1 MRIDIANL
9 PTGTVTF
16 LFTDIE
22 GSTRLLA
29 SLGESYGDALAQH
42 RRLLREAFT
51 SSGGVE
57 VDTQGDAF
65 FYAFARGKD
74 AVTAAVTGQRALS
87 SHDFGDGVEL
97 KVRMG
102 IHTGEP
108 TRSQEGYVGP
118 DVHLGSRICSVA
130 WGGQIVVSAAT
141 AAVISAL
148 KDVTLRPLGDHSL
161 KDIDERI
168 SLHQVLAP
176 GLREDFPALRSVGA
190 HPTNLPPRLPEL
202 IGRERDIAAVTE
214 LVSSPEISVVTLVG
228 PGGTGKT
235 RLSLAVAAD
244 MLASFPDGVFFVDLS
259 ALGDPSLV
267 IASIAQVLSLR
278 ETPGRSLEESLADHL
293 ASKEMLLVL
302 DNFEQVMEAASPLSS
317 LLQGAEALKVV
328 VTSRE
333 ALRISGE
340 RVVSVAPLE
349 LPPSHGDLAEVT
361 GSPAVAL
368 FVARAH
374 AVKADFSLTQDN
386 ASDVAAI
393 CLRLDGLPLA
403 LELAAARINLLSPS
417 ALLARLDKGLKVLSA
432 GRRDASDRQRT
443 LRGAIAWSYELL
455 RQDEQSLFRRLA
467 VFAGGWSFEAAQA
480 ICDRGDLELDV
491 LDGLAS
497 LADKSLV
504 RSSAADADRFTMLE
518 TIREFALEKLEES
531 GEAEDIRRAHADHFR
546 QLAEEAEPHLI
557 GEHQKEWLDRLE
569 TEHDNLRATLSWS
582 LNKAPEFGSRVAIS
596 LIRFWDIRGHINE
609 GRQWLDSVLD
619 RPEVMA
625 TERLRATQGAALLA
639 EVQSEYGVSITYSQ
653 EALSLARLL
662 GDKSEMARA
671 LIGLC
676 SAYSRQGDV
685 EPAASAIEEA
695 VALAETINDPHL
707 LVRALN
713 NLAATR
719 DDQNR
724 GVEATSLY
732 ERSAAIADSSGDKR
746 GLMMALLNVGEA
758 AAFGGEQ
765 ERARSSL
772 HHVLA
777 LAEEL
782 KDPLY
787 EAGSLINLGIA
798 DLLLCRPQNAIHA
811 FRRAL
816 NVASSLGSIYITV
829 GCLDGLAAALRD
841 TDVIQAA
848 RLFAASNSLRARG
861 GLPRSTAEEALYRPQ
876 IDALRR
882 QGTRE
887 EQEKVMQEAPSLEDA
902 VVAAQFAADAALSRA
917 DIDNL

>member
-1 MRIDIANL
+1 MKSNMSNL

-29 SLGESYGDALAQH
+29 SLGEGYGNALEQH

-65 FYAFARGKD
+65 FYAFARAQD
-74 AVTAAVTGQRALS
+74 AVTAAVAGQRALS

-108 TRSQEGYVGP
+108 APSQEGYVGP

-141 AAVISAL
+141 AAVISGL
-148 KDVTLRPLGDHSL
+148 KEVTLRPLGDHTL

-168 SLHQVLAP
+168 SLHQVVAP

-202 IGRERDIAAVTE
+202 IGRDQDIAAVTE

-235 RLSLAVAAD
+235 RLSLALAAE
-244 MLASFPDGVFFVDLS
+244 MLPSFPDGVFFVDLS

-278 ETPGRSLEESLADHL
+278 ETPGRSLEESLTDHL
-293 ASKEMLLVL
+293 AAKEMLLVL
-302 DNFEQVMEAASPLSS
+302 DNFEQVMQAASSLSS
-317 LLQGAEALKVV
+317 LLQGAKALKVV

-340 RVVSVAPLE
+340 RVVAVAPLG
-349 LPPSHGDLAEVT
+349 LPKSGSDLEEVT

-368 FVARAH
+368 FVARAQ
-374 AVKADFSLTQDN
+374 AVKADFSLTPEN

-393 CLRLDGLPLA
+393 CRRLDGLPLA

-417 ALLARLDKGLKVLSA
+417 SLLARLEKGLKVLSA

-455 RQDEQSLFRRLA
+455 SEDEQSLFRRLA
-467 VFAGGWSFEAAQA
+467 VFAGGWSLEAAESV
-480 ICDRGDLELDV
+480 CDRGDLELDV

-504 RSSAADADRFTMLE
+504 RPGATDADRFTMLE

-531 GEAEDIRRAHADHFR
+531 NEAGDISRVHADYFR
-546 QLAEEAEPHLI
+546 RLAEEAEPHLI
-557 GEHQKEWLDRLE
+557 GEHQKDWLDRLE
-569 TEHDNLRATLSWS
+569 AEHDNLRTS
-582 LNKAPEFGSRVAIS
+582 LESDITRDPEAAMRIANSVW
-596 LIRFWDIRGHINE
+596 RFWDARGYITE
-609 GRQWLDSVLD
+609 GRNWMERILLTSPARTPHRMRAAQAAGVLCEVQGDYETATAHAEEALLLARSFGDHVEAAGALMSLGWVSLQRGDIQRASVL
-619 RPEVMA
+619 
-625 TERLRATQGAALLA
+625 
-639 EVQSEYGVSITYSQ
+639 SE
-653 EALSLARLL
+653 EALSLA
-662 GDKSEMARA
+662 G
-671 LIGLC
+671 
-676 SAYSRQGDV
+676 
-685 EPAASAIEEA
+685 
-695 VALAETINDPHL
+695 AEHANHHV

-713 NLAATR
+713 NLAAVR
-719 DDQNR
+719 SEQGR
-724 GVEATSLY
+724 GDEATSLLR
-732 ERSAAIADSSGDKR
+732 RSVKIAEASADMR
-746 GLMMALLNVGEA
+746 GQMMALVTLGEEEAVNGDLDRATADLFRALTLAEQVDDSLYA
-758 AAFGGEQ
+758 AA
-765 ERARSSL
+765 A
-772 HHVLA
+772 
-777 LAEEL
+777 
-782 KDPLY
+782 
-787 EAGSLINLGIA
+787 LINLGIVELATGHIEQAA
-798 DLLLCRPQNAIHA
+798 DR

-816 NVASSLGSIYITV
+816 STASALRSSHLLVA
-829 GCLDGLAAALRD
+829 CLDGIAAVTMNED
-841 TDVIQAA
+841 PSETA
-848 RLFAASNSLRARG
+848 RLFAIS
-861 GLPRSTAEEALYRPQ
+861 
-876 IDALRR
+876 DALRHHVGMPR
-882 QGTRE
+882 SSSE
-887 EQEKVMQEAPSLEDA
+887 ERLFGSYIRTVKDRYPEIFLEQMQ
-902 VVAAQFAADAALSRA
+902 AADSITIDDGAAAVR
-917 DIDNL
+917 D